1 MDIRCTP
8 FGTTH
13 DGRPVE
19 RYTLTDGA
27 FSAAVLTLGGVLQS
41 LIVPDRNGV
50 PTDVVLGFDT
60 AADYQAQDC
69 YIGALLG
76 RCANRIAEGRVT
88 LGGRQYQLAC
98 NDSGV
103 NHLHGGT
110 PLRPAHLARLRP
122 VGRPAAAL

>member
-1 MDIRCTP
+1 MDIRCNP

-76 RCANRIAEGRVT
+76 RSEAAVNAHLSRGRNRLRT
-88 LGGRQYQLAC
+88 MLGGEC
-98 NDSGV
+98 CEHGV
-103 NHLHGGT
+103 
-110 PLRPAHLARLRP
+110 
-122 VGRPAAAL
+122 

>member
-69 YIGALLG
+69 
-76 RCANRIAEGRVT
+76 
-88 LGGRQYQLAC
+88 
-98 NDSGV
+98 
-103 NHLHGGT
+103 
-110 PLRPAHLARLRP
+110 
-122 VGRPAAAL
+122 